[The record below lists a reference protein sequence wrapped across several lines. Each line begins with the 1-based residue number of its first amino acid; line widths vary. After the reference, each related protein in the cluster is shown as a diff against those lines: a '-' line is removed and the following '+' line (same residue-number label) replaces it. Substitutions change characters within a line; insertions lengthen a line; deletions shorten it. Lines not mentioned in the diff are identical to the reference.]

1 MIVDVRHSTK
11 GASMKALVVTAL
23 TVAAI
28 VAFPLAASGAPA
40 GDGFTEVA
48 SGHWGDVPWT
58 MRVYRDIDLRY
69 CITTAVGRTEHDTV
83 RDTGCGKRAVPES
96 GIGWGVSTSPGLDFI
111 DGTVLAAARVVVI
124 KTSDGVTV
132 RTAVIPPPPGLD
144 PRVAFFMAR
153 IRCGAVVSAV
163 GLGRSGR
170 VVARSTL
177 STAHRSC

>member
-1 MIVDVRHSTK
+1 
-11 GASMKALVVTAL
+11 MKALVSTAL

-28 VAFPLAASGAPA
+28 LAFPLAASGAPA

-58 MRVYRDIDLRY
+58 MQVYTDIDGRY
-69 CITTAVGRTEHDTV
+69 CQTMVVGRTLHVTD
-83 RDTGCGKRAVPES
+83 CGKRSVPQS
-96 GIGWGVSTSPGLDFI
+96 GIGFGVSTNPVLDFI

-132 RTAVIPPPPGLD
+132 RTTVIPPPPGLD
-144 PRVAFFMAR
+144 PKVAFFVAR

-163 GLGRSGR
+163 GFGRSGR

-177 STAHRSC
+177 STAHQSC